1 MSAGAP
7 TNLTWTD
14 ELNGRI
20 GIQFTEGS
28 DNGSAITNYQYSLD
42 GGSTFTSFEPTQTGG
57 YVHIEGL
64 NNRTHYSI
72 ALRAING
79 AGVGDISAALNMYY
93 MCFLEGTNI
102 LCFNTET
109 QKEEYC
115 AIETLRKGSLVK
127 TVSDGYKAIDMIG
140 TSKIYNPG
148 NKLRSKNR
156 LYKCPKEKYPELTD
170 DLFITGCHSI
180 LVKDITEEERLQL
193 LDLQGKIYITNN
205 HYRLVATVDQRAE
218 PHAEEGVFNIWH
230 LALENENYYFNY
242 GIYANGLLVET
253 TSLRMMKE
261 FSGMDLVQ

>member
-7 TNLTWTD
+7 TNLTWEDT
-14 ELNGRI
+14 LNGTIRVD
-20 GIQFTEGS
+20 FTEGS
-28 DNGSAITNYQYSLD
+28 DNGSAIFNYQYSLD
-42 GGSTFTSFEPTQTGG
+42 GGSSFTSFEPYQTGSSV
-57 YVHIEGL
+57 YISGL
-64 NNRTHYSI
+64 NNRTNYSI
-72 ALRAING
+72 VLRAINLS
-79 AGVGDISAALNMYY
+79 GVGDSSAALNMYY

-102 LCFNTET
+102 LCFNPET

-148 NKLRSKNR
+148 NNLRSKNR
-156 LYKCPKEKYPELTD
+156 LYKCSKDNYPELTD

-180 LVKDITEEERLQL
+180 LVKDITEEERAQL
-193 LDLQGKIYITNN
+193 IDMQGKIYITDN
-205 HYRLVATVDQRAE
+205 HYRLIAAVDTRAE